1 MEITKGDA
9 FMLEVEN
16 FTEEKFT
23 SEFNNFHEFK
33 FFEHVKNL
41 LVKSLKNKV
50 FGTAL
55 FRAVLI
61 INSWLDQ

>member
-23 SEFNNFHEFK
+23 SEFNNFHEF
-33 FFEHVKNL
+33 
-41 LVKSLKNKV
+41 
-50 FGTAL
+50 
-55 FRAVLI
+55 
-61 INSWLDQ
+61 